1 MLAAFYDGATDGVTV
16 ADVDLAIDS
25 LGPRDVRV
33 DLGATGV
40 CHSDLSALHGTFGP
54 LHNPTVMGHEG
65 AGTVVEAGS
74 AVTRVGVGDRV
85 ITTFIPACGECF
97 YCVRDQSNL
106 CELSATLRAQDIG
119 RFLTKN
125 GAARAFANLGTFAEQ
140 IIVHEASVVA
150 VRTDLPDEQLAL
162 IGCGVT
168 TGVCAALN
176 TASVKAGST
185 VAVFGCG
192 GVGIATIQGAAIAGA
207 ARILAVDPVGFKRES
222 ALRVGAT
229 DGIDP
234 STGDVVDQ
242 IHDLTDGRGVDYAF
256 EAVGLPSTVLQA
268 TAATRLGGTT
278 VLIGAG
284 KPGDTVTF
292 DLFALHREKRLLG
305 CGYGSA
311 QVRRDIPRL
320 VALAESKRLDLAAMV
335 SKTLTIAEVN
345 TAFDL
350 MESGEVIRSVL
361 RTTGLSA
368 NAKS

>member
-65 AGTVVEAGS
+65 AGTVVEIGS
-74 AVTRVGVGDRV
+74 AVTRVRVGDRV

-97 YCVRDQSNL
+97 HCVRDQSNL
-106 CELSATLRAQDIG
+106 CELGATLRAQDIG
-119 RFLTKN
+119 RFLTGN
-125 GAARAFANLGTFAEQ
+125 GTARAFANLGTFAEQ

-150 VRTDLPDEQLAL
+150 VSTDLPDEQLAL

-168 TGVCAALN
+168 TGVCAVLN
-176 TASVKAGST
+176 TASV
-185 VAVFGCG
+185 
-192 GVGIATIQGAAIAGA
+192 IQGAAIAGA
-207 ARILAVDPVGFKRES
+207 ARIIAVDPVEFKRQS

-229 DGIDP
+229 DAIDP
-234 STGDVVDQ
+234 STGDVVEQ
-242 IHDLTDGRGVDYAF
+242 ILDLTGGRGVDYAF
-256 EAVGLPSTVLQA
+256 EVVGRPSTVLQA

-320 VALAESKRLDLAAMV
+320 VALAESKQLDLATMV
-335 SKTLTIAEVN
+335 SKTLTIADVN

-350 MESGEVIRSVL
+350 MTSGEVIRSVL
-361 RTTGLSA
+361 RTSGPSA
-368 NAKS
+368 NGNN

>member
-65 AGTVVEAGS
+65 AGTVVETGS

-192 GVGIATIQGAAIAGA
+192 GVGIATIQ
-207 ARILAVDPVGFKRES
+207 
-222 ALRVGAT
+222 
-229 DGIDP
+229 
-234 STGDVVDQ
+234 
-242 IHDLTDGRGVDYAF
+242 
-256 EAVGLPSTVLQA
+256 
-268 TAATRLGGTT
+268 
-278 VLIGAG
+278 
-284 KPGDTVTF
+284 
-292 DLFALHREKRLLG
+292 
-305 CGYGSA
+305 
-311 QVRRDIPRL
+311 
-320 VALAESKRLDLAAMV
+320 
-335 SKTLTIAEVN
+335 
-345 TAFDL
+345 
-350 MESGEVIRSVL
+350 
-361 RTTGLSA
+361 
-368 NAKS
+368 